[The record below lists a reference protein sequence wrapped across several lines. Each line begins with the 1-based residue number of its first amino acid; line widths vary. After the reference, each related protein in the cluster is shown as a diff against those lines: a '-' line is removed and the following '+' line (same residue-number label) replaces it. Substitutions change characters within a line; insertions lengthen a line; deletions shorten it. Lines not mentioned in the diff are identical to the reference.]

1 MKDMIG
7 PQPPDE
13 VPLALMFPLPEA
25 VSPYNFPSQDPS
37 VSVTNM
43 LRQGLPSG
51 AGGVTATSQGVGGSL
66 AANPFTL
73 GPATI
78 SPFASGFLAPKSTFD
93 PIDRYNL
100 TPGLGVSIPI
110 PMNGVNV
117 DVGASGQYRM
127 TNVPGSRGRG
137 DAGVGASVRGTF
149 DSSKLADAILRYMNK
164 KS

>member
-1 MKDMIG
+1 MENVIG
-7 PQPPDE
+7 PQLPYALPPSRLFLLPENVSDYNPDE
-13 VPLALMFPLPEA
+13 LNP
-25 VSPYNFPSQDPS
+25 SPR
-37 VSVTNM
+37 VTEM
-43 LRQGLPSG
+43 LRQGAPSGQGGVTVTGGG
-51 AGGVTATSQGVGGSL
+51 AGGSVAM
-66 AANPFTL
+66 NPFTL
-73 GPATI
+73 GSATL

-149 DSSKLADAILRYMNK
+149 DSSKLADAVSRYMNK